1 MEHGP
6 RAPVVPSGGRV
17 APGSKL
23 TYEEFLAW
31 CDEDTWAEWVD
42 GEVVMVTPA
51 SDRHQALS
59 GFLESVLAIYAE
71 ERGLGRVLGAPFQ
84 MRLPEP
90 VHSGREPD
98 VFFIATAHLPRLKE
112 TYLDGPADL
121 VVEIISPESRLR
133 DRGEKFAEYQ
143 MGGVGEYWLLDPERR
158 DADFYR
164 LDERGRY
171 RLSEPDRGGWY
182 ESVTLPG
189 FRLKLEWL
197 WQIPLPR
204 VLDVVRELGLLGG

>member
-1 MEHGP
+1 MEDRP
-6 RAPVVPSGGRV
+6 RAPVVHSGGRV
-17 APGSKL
+17 PPGKKL

-31 CDEDTWAEWVD
+31 CDEDTWAEWVN
-42 GEVVMVTPA
+42 GEVVLVSPA
-51 SDRHQALS
+51 SDRHQALR
-59 GFLESVLAIYAE
+59 GFLESVIGIHAE

-98 VFFIATAHLPRLKE
+98 ILFIASAHLSRL
-112 TYLDGPADL
+112 TQAYLDGPADL

-133 DRGEKFAEYQ
+133 DRGEKFAEYE
-143 MGGVGEYWLLDPERR
+143 MGGVREYWLLDPERR
-158 DADFYR
+158 EADFYR

-171 RLSEPDRGGWY
+171 RLAEPHREGWY
-182 ESVTLPG
+182 ESVALPT

-197 WQIPLPR
+197 WQVPLPR